1 MKATKRII
9 AIALA
14 LAFVVAM
21 AAGCAK
27 KEAEAGGVV
36 TATLWASGSDNTRQS
51 IQAVI
56 DAFHKT
62 EAGQKYNVKL
72 EFIGSG
78 TGAEDLDTRL
88 AAAKQSGQTN
98 TEFDMIEVADDAM
111 VNYRDRCGEDIF
123 VKVDWD
129 KLQNDENLVTKS
141 QYVGDDGTPYRVT
154 TVVLAY
160 NSEKVPEPPKTAEE
174 LYQWIRD
181 NPGRFTYNPP
191 NTGGAGSS
199 FVRTVVYNFL
209 PAEAEVSSDEKW
221 KEQWNQGFDLLTEL
235 HPYMYKSG
243 GTIVY
248 PNKNQGAM
256 DLLANG
262 EVDMIPA
269 WADMMITQIKAGTM
283 PDYMKISTITPSFT
297 GNIVNFC
304 ITSIGNPDHRDACLA
319 FMDFAMS
326 PEAQNILL
334 DVMAAVPVIKPEL
347 LDENLKK
354 TVEAI
359 DLSTFR
365 VMSIG
370 TLSKDNAN
378 RWDEQIATLPTP

>member
-9 AIALA
+9 AIALI
-14 LAFVVAM
+14 LAFVCAM
-21 AAGCAK
+21 AAGCGK
-27 KEAEAGGVV
+27 KTAESGGVI
-36 TATLWASGSDNTRQS
+36 TANLWASGSDNTRQS

-62 EAGQKYNVKL
+62 EAGQKYNIKL
-72 EFIGSG
+72 EFIVSG
-78 TGAEDLDTRL
+78 TGVEDLDARL
-88 AAAKQSGQTN
+88 AAAKQTGQTN

-111 VNYRDRCGEDIF
+111 INYFDRCGEDIF
-123 VKVDWD
+123 VKIDWD

-141 QYVGDDGTPYRVT
+141 SYVGDWGIPYRVT

-160 NSEKVPEPPKTAEE
+160 NSKTVTNPPKTADE

-181 NPGRFTYNPP
+181 NPGRFAYNPP

-199 FVRTVVYNFL
+199 FARTTVYNLL
-209 PAEAEVSSDEKW
+209 PAEAETSTDEKW
-221 KEQWNQGFDLLTEL
+221 KEQWNAGFDLLKEL
-235 HPYMYKSG
+235 HPYMYSSG

-269 WADMMITQIKAGTM
+269 WADMMISQMKAGTM
-283 PDYMKISTITPSFT
+283 PDYMKISTIAPSFT
-297 GNIVNFC
+297 GNIVNFA
-304 ITSIGNPDHRDACLA
+304 ITSIGDPAKREACLA
-319 FMDFAMS
+319 FMDYAMS

-354 TVEAI
+354 TVDAI

-370 TLSKDNAN
+370 TLGKDLAN
-378 RWDEQIATLPTP
+378 RWDEEIGTIG